1 MVESSKKIAILI
13 DAENISPKY
22 VKLILDEASNY
33 GTIVYK
39 RIYGDWSS
47 LSTSSWRSVILGY
60 AIQPIQQFSNT
71 KGKNASDSAMII
83 DAMDLLHTG
92 RLQGFC
98 IISSDSD
105 FTRLAGRLRESEMLV
120 IGMGEKKTPAS
131 FISACDRFHYL
142 DVLLEEKQKAEA
154 DAGKKKAEKKP
165 AAAEKAEKKSA
176 AAAES
181 EFKTG
186 RDRDEIVKA
195 IGELIDEH
203 SNEDDWLFLG
213 SLGNG
218 LLSRYPDFDS
228 RNFGFRKLSDFV
240 KSLDMFETRTGDNG
254 EGNGNLMYYIR
265 KKKAQPKRKR

>member
-39 RIYGDWSS
+39 RIYGDWSN

-142 DVLLEEKQKAEA
+142 DVLMEEKQKAEEN
-154 DAGKKKAEKKP
+154 AGKKQAQKKA
-165 AAAEKAEKKSA
+165 AAAEKPSKKSQTP
-176 AAAES
+176 ES

-186 RDRDEIVKA
+186 RDLDEIVKA

-203 SNEDDWLFLG
+203 SNEDGWMFLG

-228 RNFGFRKLSDFV
+228 RNFGYRKLSEFV
-240 KSLDMFETRTGDNG
+240 RSLDSFETRTGDNG
-254 EGNGNLMYYIR
+254 EGNGNSMYYIR
-265 KKKAQPKRKR
+265 KKAAQPKRKK

>member
-1 MVESSKKIAILI
+1 MEGKKIAVLI

-22 VKLILDEASNY
+22 IKLLLDEASNY

-39 RIYGDWSS
+39 RIYGDWSNS
-47 LSTSSWRSVILGY
+47 SVSSWRSVILDY
-60 AIQPIQQFSNT
+60 SIHPIQQFSNT

-92 RLQGFC
+92 KLQGFC

-142 DVLLEEKQKAEA
+142 DVLLEEKQKAEEKA
-154 DAGKKKAEKKP
+154 AKPKEVKKHTSEKKGT
-165 AAAEKAEKKSA
+165 KKSA
-176 AAAES
+176 VVET

-186 RDRDEIVKA
+186 RDLDEVIKA

-203 SNEDDWLFLG
+203 SDDEEWCFLG
-213 SLGNG
+213 GIGSG
-218 LLSRYPDFDS
+218 LMSRYPDFDA
-228 RNFGFRKLSDFV
+228 RNFGYRKLSDFV
-240 KSLDMFETRTGDNG
+240 RSLEMFETRTENNG
-254 EGNGNLMYYIR
+254 GTSSLMFIR
-265 KKKAQPKRKR
+265 NKTTK